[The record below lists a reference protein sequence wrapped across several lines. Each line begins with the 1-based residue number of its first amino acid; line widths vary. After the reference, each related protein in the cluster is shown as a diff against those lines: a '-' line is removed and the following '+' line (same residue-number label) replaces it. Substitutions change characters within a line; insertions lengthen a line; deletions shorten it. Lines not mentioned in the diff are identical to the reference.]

1 MGATVGGG
9 GPAHELFG
17 YGRKVGELIVDADVL
32 ARTRFGTSQLA
43 ETLAG
48 LSLLRSTSVQPWH
61 LGWQRTHRP
70 ALQERLAGDP
80 VGAALLRC
88 AFGRTWTA
96 DFLTVPPAAPDLG
109 LDEELTYLESLDDAR
124 IRADLE
130 FVSGPL
136 PPELGSA
143 GLARV
148 AADLL
153 RWTWDTTIRP
163 DWPRRRRVLHADV
176 LGRTARLST
185 EGWSG
190 VLDGLAPGVR
200 WLENGRLQVNPH
212 PHPPRDI
219 RGRDLLLIAAHS
231 RGTSVSWL
239 LPERYA
245 LVYPVTGVFATAPAP
260 LPEPLVRLLGRTRAR
275 ILARLGTPAAVSSLA
290 AELELPVGSVGG
302 HLRVLL
308 DAGLLERRRS
318 GREVLYRWSDAGSA
332 LVGTA
337 GGSG

>member
-1 MGATVGGG
+1 
-9 GPAHELFG
+9 
-17 YGRKVGELIVDADVL
+17 VGEVIVDADVL

-48 LSLLRSTSVQPWH
+48 LGILRSTAVQPWH
-61 LGWQRTHRP
+61 LDWQRTHLP
-70 ALQERLAGDP
+70 ALRERLAGDP
-80 VGAALLRC
+80 VAAAIVRC

-96 DFLTVPPAAPDLG
+96 DFLTVPPRAPDLE
-109 LDEELTYLESLDDAR
+109 LDEELEHLESLDDVR

-136 PPELGSA
+136 PPELGSR
-143 GLARV
+143 GLAGA

-153 RWTWDTTIRP
+153 RWTWDETIRP
-163 DWPRRRRVLHADV
+163 EWARRRRVLHADV
-176 LGRTARLST
+176 LARTARLST

-190 VLDGLAPGVR
+190 VLDDLAPGVR

-212 PHPPRDI
+212 PYPPRDI
-219 RGRDLLLIAAHS
+219 RGRDLVLIAAHA
-231 RGTSVSWL
+231 RGSSLSWH
-239 LPERYA
+239 LPDRYA
-245 LVYPVTGVFATAPAP
+245 LVYPVRGVFAGGPAP

-275 ILARLGTPAAVSSLA
+275 ILARLGTPAGTSSLA
-290 AELELPVGSVGG
+290 AELRLPVGSVGG

-318 GREVLYRWSDAGSA
+318 GREVLYRWSDAGQA
-332 LVGTA
+332 LVTPA
-337 GGSG
+337 H